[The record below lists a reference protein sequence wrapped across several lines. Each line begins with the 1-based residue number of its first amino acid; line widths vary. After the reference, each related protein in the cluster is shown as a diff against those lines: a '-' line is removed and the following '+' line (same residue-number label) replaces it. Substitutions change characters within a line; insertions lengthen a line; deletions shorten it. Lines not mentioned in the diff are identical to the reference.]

1 MTPEMIEVRAH
12 FQSPN
17 PTLKE
22 VKFAD
27 LKKATKNFSMHMRI
41 PPTYVG
47 RVFLAWVEQNTL
59 APSKERDVI
68 AVAVKRH
75 IPFDKWRAEKN
86 ILGQLAHPNIIKLL
100 GYSNNENENLLVYE
114 YMPNK
119 SFLEFFCTETISWEI
134 RLLIMIGVARALAYL
149 HLKNIIHGGLEP
161 SHILLDEVC
170 ALLLFLID
178 GTFCY
183 YAIQLVNHLSF
194 CFLFQDLSAKLG
206 GFGLATNGPETHVLT
221 EVEGR
226 RGYMDPNYQSNGQLT
241 LKSDIYG
248 FGVMLLKS
256 ITARSF
262 FSLHENQTLVDC
274 ATGIHTNRRNVKEII
289 DPRLEDNYSLQSVS
303 ECFSLA
309 VRCVSNNP
317 ADRPSSEEV
326 LQNLEQIH
334 ALYK

>member
-1 MTPEMIEVRAH
+1 MIEVRAH

-27 LKKATKNFSMHMRI
+27 LKKATKNFSMHVRI

-59 APSKERDVI
+59 APSKERDGI

-75 IPFDKWRAEKN
+75 IPFDKWLAEKN
-86 ILGQLAHPNIIKLL
+86 ILGQLACLQWCKL
-100 GYSNNENENLLVYE
+100 NN
-114 YMPNK
+114 
-119 SFLEFFCTETISWEI
+119 FTG
-134 RLLIMIGVARALAYL
+134 RL
-149 HLKNIIHGGLEP
+149 
-161 SHILLDEVC
+161 
-170 ALLLFLID
+170 
-178 GTFCY
+178 T
-183 YAIQLVNHLSF
+183 
-194 CFLFQDLSAKLG
+194 
-206 GFGLATNGPETHVLT
+206 T
-221 EVEGR
+221 
-226 RGYMDPNYQSNGQLT
+226 
-241 LKSDIYG
+241 KSDIYG
-248 FGVMLLKS
+248 FGVMLLES
-256 ITARSF
+256 ITGRRVF
-262 FSLHENQTLVDC
+262 FLHENQTLVDW
-274 ATGIHTNRRNVKEII
+274 ATGIHTNKRNVKEII

-326 LQNLEQIH
+326 LQNLERIH

>member
-27 LKKATKNFSMHMRI
+27 LKKATKNFSMHVRI

-59 APSKERDVI
+59 APSKERDGI

-75 IPFDKWRAEKN
+75 IPFDKW
-86 ILGQLAHPNIIKLL
+86 
-100 GYSNNENENLLVYE
+100 LV
-114 YMPNK
+114 
-119 SFLEFFCTETISWEI
+119 S
-134 RLLIMIGVARALAYL
+134 RL
-149 HLKNIIHGGLEP
+149 
-161 SHILLDEVC
+161 
-170 ALLLFLID
+170 
-178 GTFCY
+178 T
-183 YAIQLVNHLSF
+183 
-194 CFLFQDLSAKLG
+194 
-206 GFGLATNGPETHVLT
+206 T
-221 EVEGR
+221 
-226 RGYMDPNYQSNGQLT
+226 
-241 LKSDIYG
+241 KSDIYG
-248 FGVMLLKS
+248 FGVMLLES
-256 ITARSF
+256 ITGRRVF
-262 FSLHENQTLVDC
+262 FLHENQTLVDW
-274 ATGIHTNRRNVKEII
+274 ATGIHTNKRNVKEII

-326 LQNLEQIH
+326 LQNLERIH